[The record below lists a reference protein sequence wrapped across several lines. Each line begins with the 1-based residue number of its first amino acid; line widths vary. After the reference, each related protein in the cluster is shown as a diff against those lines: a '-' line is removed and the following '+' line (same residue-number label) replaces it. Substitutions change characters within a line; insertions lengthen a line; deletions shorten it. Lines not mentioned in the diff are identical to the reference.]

1 MSGFDN
7 YDAWKTASPH
17 DDEIDVE
24 EEIDKYIKR
33 LEAKITLGV
42 VVLPHEVIGFLKDLK
57 EWIPEQ

>member
-1 MSGFDN
+1 VS
-7 YDAWKTASPH
+7 YDQWKTASPY

-33 LEAKITLGV
+33 MEANITLGNAV
-42 VVLPHEVIGFLKDLK
+42 NASDVIRFLKDLK